1 MRDLVDPLG
10 LLLEHEAILSFVKLI
25 NPFSRY
31 CVPRL
36 KGHGADQMF
45 QHLQDKRV
53 IDDKV
58 VKYSYQSIVSWSVL
72 HADKPWKVVLLLLF
86 LIFRRLR
93 RMVCKRVVKALK
105 SALVFGRLLLFH
117 EQGFY
122 TRVIV
127 PIKIRLLLEKILDD
141 TKLVQISDL
150 VFKMLPTCREDIQKS
165 LFCRGYI
172 RERLLTPNFESFHR
186 VQLRLL
192 CLYLGR

>member
-1 MRDLVDPLG
+1 
-10 LLLEHEAILSFVKLI
+10 
-25 NPFSRY
+25 
-31 CVPRL
+31 
-36 KGHGADQMF
+36 MF

-72 HADKPWKVVLLLLF
+72 HVDKPWKVVFLLLF
-86 LIFRRLR
+86 LIFGRLR
-93 RMVCKRVVKALK
+93 RMVSKRVVKALK

-127 PIKIRLLLEKILDD
+127 PVKIRLLLEKILDD

-150 VFKMLPTCREDIQKS
+150 VFKMLPTCREDI
-165 LFCRGYI
+165 
-172 RERLLTPNFESFHR
+172 
-186 VQLRLL
+186 
-192 CLYLGR
+192 

>member
-1 MRDLVDPLG
+1 
-10 LLLEHEAILSFVKLI
+10 
-25 NPFSRY
+25 
-31 CVPRL
+31 
-36 KGHGADQMF
+36 MF

-72 HADKPWKVVLLLLF
+72 HVDKPWKVVLLLLF

-105 SALVFGRLLLFH
+105 SALVFRRLLLFH

-150 VFKMLPTCREDIQKS
+150 VFKMLPTCRKDI
-165 LFCRGYI
+165 
-172 RERLLTPNFESFHR
+172 
-186 VQLRLL
+186 
-192 CLYLGR
+192 

>member
-1 MRDLVDPLG
+1 
-10 LLLEHEAILSFVKLI
+10 
-25 NPFSRY
+25 
-31 CVPRL
+31 
-36 KGHGADQMF
+36 MF

-122 TRVIV
+122 T
-127 PIKIRLLLEKILDD
+127 
-141 TKLVQISDL
+141 
-150 VFKMLPTCREDIQKS
+150 
-165 LFCRGYI
+165 
-172 RERLLTPNFESFHR
+172 
-186 VQLRLL
+186 
-192 CLYLGR
+192 